1 MKEEFTEKGLEKQK
15 ALIGDFIIR
24 FESLNDW
31 IRFIL
36 PNIIFKKQIT
46 ELELKNI
53 ETLMT
58 DLGAEQLRSKFDL
71 LIFDNFS
78 SFPELSKTNNKLSN
92 KISELTSIRN
102 SIAHGTYRLGWKDF
116 NAELSDDTF
125 SLRHSKSTKKGY
137 EKRSKILS
145 TKDLIELNEQLEKLA
160 FCYKLIHIIIRNLSN
175 HNRIDLAEKNL
186 QALVKKIDE
195 IDKINLKHLD
205 ILN

>member
-1 MKEEFTEKGLEKQK
+1 MEEEFTDEGFEKQK
-15 ALIGDFIIR
+15 ALIGEFIIR
-24 FESLNDW
+24 FENLNDW
-31 IRFIL
+31 IRLIL
-36 PNIIFKKQIT
+36 PKIIFPKVITKT
-46 ELELKNI
+46 ELNNI

-58 DLGAEQLRSKFDL
+58 DLGAEQLKSKFDS

-92 KISELTSIRN
+92 KVSELTSIRN
-102 SIAHGTYRLGWKDF
+102 SIAHGSYRLGWKDF
-116 NAELSDDTF
+116 NAELRDNTF

-137 EKRSKILS
+137 EKRSKIIS
-145 TKDLIELNEQLEKLA
+145 IKDLIELNEQLNELA
-160 FCYKLIHIIIRNLSN
+160 SCYKLISIIIRNLSY

-186 QALVKKIDE
+186 KLLVNKIDE

>member
-1 MKEEFTEKGLEKQK
+1 MKEEFTEKDLERQK

-24 FESLNDW
+24 FERLNDW

-36 PNIIFKKQIT
+36 PNIIFSKQIT
-46 ELELKNI
+46 KLELENI

-58 DLGAEQLRSKFDL
+58 DLGAEQLRSKFDS

-78 SFPELSKTNNKLSN
+78 SFPELSKTNNKLSI
-92 KISELTSIRN
+92 KVSELTSIRN

-137 EKRSKILS
+137 EKRSKIIS
-145 TKDLIELNEQLEKLA
+145 TKDLIELNQQLEKLA
-160 FCYKLIHIIIRNLSN
+160 SCYKLVYIIIRNLSH
-175 HNRIDLAEKNL
+175 HNRIDLAGKNL
-186 QALVKKIDE
+186 EVLIKKIDE
-195 IDKINLKHLD
+195 IGKINLKHLD

>member
-1 MKEEFTEKGLEKQK
+1 MKEEFTEKGSEKQK

-58 DLGAEQLRSKFDL
+58 DLGAEQLRTKFDS

-92 KISELTSIRN
+92 KVSELTSIRN

-116 NAELSDDTF
+116 KAELSDDTF
-125 SLRHSKSTKKGY
+125 SLRHSKSTKRGY
-137 EKRSKILS
+137 KKRSKIIS
-145 TKDLIELNEQLEKLA
+145 TKDLIELNELLEKLA

-186 QALVKKIDE
+186 HALVKKIDE

-205 ILN
+205 VLN